1 MYVVVSVNDQK
12 YKPLADWTVFKNKKV
27 YCERHGYVL
36 KHYEDGAESLVGK
49 PMRAGNPPIPKDHL
63 PIGWAKVYAMKDAF
77 EKYPDCEWIFN
88 TDCDVMIT
96 NMTIKLEDIVNE
108 CTKDANVHVIIPA
121 DCNGINCGNMFIKN
135 SPIGKAFLD
144 TIIAGLPLYREWYL
158 FENQLIQDLCIG
170 THLTEQGVK
179 AGGTLW
185 GRVIKVLPQ
194 RVFNSYDYKKIPLLK
209 DRPHYN
215 DILGQDGQWKK
226 GDFIIQWPS
235 TDLDYRI
242 KEAEELYNSQKII
255 S

>member
-1 MYVVVSVNDQK
+1 MYVVVSVNDEK
-12 YKPLADWTVFKNKKV
+12 YKPLADWTVLKNKKV

-49 PMRAGNPPIPKDHL
+49 PMRAGNPPIPEDHL

-108 CTKDANVHVIIPA
+108 CTKDTNVHVIIPA

-158 FENQLIQDLCIG
+158 FENQLIQDLCVG
-170 THLTEQGVK
+170 THLTC
-179 AGGTLW
+179 
-185 GRVIKVLPQ
+185 
-194 RVFNSYDYKKIPLLK
+194 LL
-209 DRPHYN
+209 YTS
-215 DILGQDGQWKK
+215 
-226 GDFIIQWPS
+226 PS
-235 TDLDYRI
+235 PRD
-242 KEAEELYNSQKII
+242 
-255 S
+255 

>member
-1 MYVVVSVNDQK
+1 MYVVVSVNDEK

-49 PMRAGNPPIPKDHL
+49 PMRAGNPPIPEDHL

-158 FENQLIQDLCIG
+158 FENQLIQDLCVG

-185 GRVIKVLPQ
+185 GRVIKLLPQ

-209 DRPHYN
+209 DRPQYK
-215 DILGQDGQWKK
+215 DILGHDGQWKE

>member
-12 YKPLADWTVFKNKKV
+12 YKPLADWTVLKNKKV

-49 PMRAGNPPIPKDHL
+49 PMRAGNPPIPEDHV
-63 PIGWAKVYAMKDAF
+63 PIGWAKVYAIKDAF

-108 CTKDANVHVIIPA
+108 CTKDTNVHVIIPA

-144 TIIAGLPLYREWYL
+144 TIIAGMPLYRNWYM
-158 FENQLIQDLCIG
+158 FENQLIQDLCVG

-185 GRVIKVLPQ
+185 GRVIKILPQ

-209 DRPHYN
+209 DRPQYN
-215 DILGQDGQWKK
+215 DILGHDGQWKE